1 MSPHRFPRR
10 RTLTALSLVALLV
23 TSGCLAA
30 VQGNMTA
37 DEIGEK
43 IQQKHAQIE
52 SVQGTQV
59 VTYDG
64 PNRTR
69 TMTKTVVEIPDES
82 LSRTEFVGDS
92 DQAGDVRVSN
102 ESTTWRYDASEN
114 TATRYDTVGDTSLTG
129 YNYSRLVSNLQED
142 YALTYGGT
150 ETVAGR
156 ETHVIEFAA
165 TGNET
170 ITTNGT
176 LWVDTEHWYPI
187 KQRSTMTYDGE
198 TRTTTVTFRN
208 VTFNADVDR
217 DAFRYDPPADATVEN
232 YSTNDY
238 SYEKYDSRSAAADDA
253 GFDLPD
259 PSMPGEFSF
268 ANASV
273 MHTDGYTSAT
283 LTYTNGSAGIT
294 LRKYTVHSTRNG
306 SSIDGATEVQLD
318 GTTGWYEAN
327 DHWSTLI
334 WTCGD
339 YRYTAYG
346 GADFQKDDL
355 VAIANSIDC
364 R

>member
-1 MSPHRFPRR
+1 M
-10 RTLTALSLVALLV
+10 TALALVALLV

-43 IQQKHAQIE
+43 IEQKHAQIE

-59 VTYDG
+59 VTYDA

-69 TMTKTVVEIPDES
+69 TVTKNVVEIPNES
-82 LSRTEFVGDS
+82 LSRTEYVGDS
-92 DQAGDVRVSN
+92 DQADDVRVSN

-114 TATRYDTVGDTSLTG
+114 TATRYDTAGGTSLTG

-142 YALTYGGT
+142 YALTHRGT

-156 ETHVIEFAA
+156 ETHVVEFTA

-170 ITTNGT
+170 VTTNGT
-176 LWVDTEHWYPI
+176 LWVDTEYWYPI

-217 DAFRYDPPADATVEN
+217 DAFRYDPPADATVED

-238 SYEKYDSRSAAADDA
+238 TYEKYDSRSAAAEDA

-273 MHTDGYTSAT
+273 MHNDEQTSVT
-283 LTYTNGSAGIT
+283 MTYTNGSAGIT
-294 LRKYTVHSTRNG
+294 LRKYTTHSTRNG

-318 GTTGWYEAN
+318 GTTGWYQTN
-327 DHWSTLI
+327 DHWSTLV
-334 WTCGD
+334 WNCD
-339 YRYTAYG
+339 DHRYTVYSD
-346 GADFQKDDL
+346 ADLQKDDV
-355 VAIANSIDC
+355 VAIANSTGC